1 MIVAPPLRRSTPQ
14 IKPLDCLSLM
24 TILSSIDI
32 PNSYSQVKHSH
43 WQTTM
48 NKELKALTK
57 KKKEKKI
64 ILIKLFLIQISVGQ
78 LGASELT

>member
-32 PNSYSQVKHSH
+32 PNSYSQVKYSH

-57 KKKEKKI
+57 KKKKI